1 MGLRESKLCFL
12 SYEEATKR
20 VTDDEMQRLRLAFK
34 RCCGVSGFMPQTV
47 FAREVVGDGVPS
59 KVAELIYSGFGGT
72 NKGITF
78 RDLLCGLVLL
88 TRGTREEK
96 IKFIFNIYSD
106 GVFVYKDSMESL
118 ILACDG
124 GNIPQAVID
133 CFYECDR
140 LSFEDFSSW
149 LLRNPDV
156 TTVTRWL
163 LIISNGC
170 SIQLTDSS
178 ETPTFYQTLAS
189 VTHLQEIDVMELEK
203 RYWTL
208 KSGTKTGKFDLETFT
223 PLVSP
228 PIPKCLCPGLFKA
241 FDENCDGHIDFR
253 ELACGISKCCR
264 GSNAERQKFCF
275 RVFDT
280 DGDGFLSRSEIEVMC
295 KALIDIRKENN
306 VGEKD
311 SSAIWDKDVPLM
323 ANEILNDCNQEENGQ
338 ISLEEYKEWASTH
351 RFSHIFPKL
360 LVQVCHIVLGLKPA
374 TREVELQ
381 VVRGWLEREYQ
392 HELKA
397 GTIWY
402 LVAISWWRIWK
413 EYVSYQP
420 YIRRSSTGNL
430 RKNGTLPSRL
440 NQVTNL
446 THGHPGQAWSNDSTG
461 KTRPLIRRESH
472 PSFIHGNTTVSPSG
486 MMNGHCTQGT
496 TCATQV
502 PGPVDNV
509 PLVEPE
515 TRKVMILT
523 GEGGKL
529 KRNIP
534 LVRGR
539 DFEIIPEPVWRALQ
553 QWYGGGPALPRTVI
567 NPTNGDPTPELELY
581 PISLRLFR
589 HSPPPT
595 RGGITTWTGVGF
607 GLSSFGFGTNS
618 LATPHAP
625 PKRYLAY
632 VASFSRM
639 NTIQQVYDYLCAR
652 LRIRNEDMRLWSME
666 DETKLRLLEEDG
678 SSLEKMEIKDNHPVL
693 IEVRNRDMSWP
704 EEMSSLANNRS
715 LREKLNLEPT
725 EKGATG
731 LSNLGNTC
739 FMNSALQCLSNTQ
752 PLTLYFTAKCHL
764 YELNRTNPLGMKGH
778 IARRYGDLAQDL
790 WSGSSRSL
798 APLKLRWTIGRYAP
812 RFNGF
817 QQHDSQEFLSF
828 LLDGLHEDLNRVHL
842 KPYVE
847 LKDSDGRPDEEV
859 AHEAWDNHLK
869 RNQSVIVD
877 LFQGQLKSQV
887 RCLECGYVSV
897 RFDPFTFLSLPLPMD
912 NSIYVEVIV
921 VHLEGSTPTKYGLL
935 LNNDDRYKAVK
946 RELSKYCG
954 LVSSQLLLVEI
965 FGASV
970 RSLPTDMQKIRTAL
984 AGVLYAYEIPLPAIS
999 CEDDCSAS
1007 TTPGTEEEKGL
1018 CTDCS
1023 AESNNPC
1030 SVNQGTNCQTAT
1042 PNCNN
1047 VLSGEELEG
1056 KEGKSSRTNSKN
1068 SSEEGENRLK
1078 VQEDWFAD
1086 GKKHKKKA
1094 SSSPIKRLSPKLRKR
1109 LSPKF
1114 GGGFN
1119 FTLRKSSSSNSSI
1132 EMTEGTYNSNSD
1144 SGISLSVENSPNRQ
1158 KLSVAGNTDNASRNS
1173 SITSTPSSGP
1183 SPYLGYCFSGFVVAM
1198 HRKTHRFDAYFL
1210 SPQKNRPGLFGVPV
1224 IVPCTSQT
1232 KQCELYQG
1240 VWTQVARLLSP
1251 PAPGETNCKDGDAGD
1266 FPFELRAVQKDGLTC
1281 AWCPWYRFCHGCVIK
1296 CSEQEFGS
1304 SSSYIAIEWDPT
1316 TLHLRYQ
1323 SSQEKVFT
1331 EHESVERSRKMQTEP
1346 IDLYECFRAF
1356 TKEEELGEDELWY
1369 CNRCKKHRL
1378 AVKKLDI
1385 WSLPPILVIHLK
1397 RFQLVNNHWVKSN
1410 KIVQFPMEGFDP
1422 SAFLAKP
1429 SGSGTSSAITSDGG
1443 VTTVNV
1449 KSSEELVNE
1458 EETEERKEAT
1468 ARQGSEESSSQSSA
1482 GELSSSQ
1489 VELNQN
1495 SKPPSR
1501 HSSCL
1506 SLNSAKVHPEVTSEN
1521 SAPTPVER
1529 PSTSDFIV
1537 SDSAESQG
1545 TQRENV
1551 LKVLAASRSEGS
1563 QSEIP
1568 TYRIYAMSCHT
1579 GVLGG
1584 GHYISYAHNPN
1595 SKWYCYNDSSCKECD
1610 NTKLQKDSPYML
1622 FYQQDDLEEGMF
1634 LPNFNGQTPDS
1645 ASDDEEYENEVR
1657 RLCVVQ

>member
-1 MGLRESKLCFL
+1 MGLRESKLSFL

-34 RCCGVSGFMPQTV
+34 RCTGASGFMPQPA
-47 FAREVVGDGVPS
+47 FSREVLGDGVPS
-59 KVAELIYSGFGGT
+59 KVAEHIYAAFGGT

-96 IKFIFNIYSD
+96 IKFIFNIYSTD
-106 GVFVYKDSMESL
+106 GAFVNKDNMESL
-118 ILACDG
+118 ILGCDG
-124 GNIPQAVID
+124 GNIPQPVID
-133 CFYECDR
+133 CFSENDR
-140 LSFEDFSSW
+140 LTFEEFSNW
-149 LLRNPDV
+149 LIKNPDV
-156 TTVTRWL
+156 TTLTRWL
-163 LIISNGC
+163 LIVSNGC
-170 SIQLTDSS
+170 SMQLTDNS

-189 VTHLQEIDVMELEK
+189 VTHLQETDVMELEK

-208 KSGTKTGKFDLETFT
+208 KSGTKTGKFDLEVFT
-223 PLVSP
+223 SLVSP
-228 PIPKCLCPGLFKA
+228 PIPRCLCPGLFSA
-241 FDENCDGHIDFR
+241 FDENQDGHIDFR

-264 GSNAERQKFCF
+264 GPNSERQKFYF
-275 RVFDT
+275 RVFDS
-280 DGDGFLSRSEIEVMC
+280 DGDGFLTRSDIEVMC
-295 KALIDIRKENN
+295 KALIEIRKENI
-306 VGEKD
+306 GEKD
-311 SSAIWDKDVPLM
+311 ASVIWDKDLCLVAAEVLS
-323 ANEILNDCNQEENGQ
+323 DCRKDEDGQ
-338 ISLEEYKEWASTH
+338 ISLEEYKEWAAS
-351 RFSHIFPKL
+351 RSFSQWFPKL
-360 LVQVCHIVLGLKPA
+360 LVQVCHVVLGLKPL
-374 TREVELQ
+374 TREVERQ
-381 VVRGWLEREYQ
+381 VIRGWLEREYQ
-392 HELKA
+392 HDLKA
-397 GTIWY
+397 NTIWY

-413 EYVSYQP
+413 EYLSYQP
-420 YIRRSSTGNL
+420 YIRRSSTGTMS
-430 RKNGTLPSRL
+430 KNGTLPNRL
-440 NQVTNL
+440 NE
-446 THGHPGQAWSNDSTG
+446 GHKMPANAGQAWGNNSSQKPFTL
-461 KTRPLIRRESH
+461 PRRTSQ
-472 PSFIHGNTTVSPSG
+472 PAFNHGQMAVSPSG
-486 MMNGHCTQGT
+486 AMNGHCVQGT
-496 TCATQV
+496 VCGTQV
-502 PGPVDNV
+502 PGPIDNV
-509 PLVEPE
+509 PLVETE
-515 TRKVMILT
+515 TRKVMVLT

-534 LVRGR
+534 LCRGR

-567 NPTNGDPTPELELY
+567 SPTNGDPNPELELY

-607 GLSSFGFGTNS
+607 GLNGFGFGGNT
-618 LATPHAP
+618 LTTPHAP

-632 VASFSRM
+632 VAAFSRM
-639 NTIQQVYDYLCAR
+639 NTIQQVYDYLCTR

-666 DETKLRLLEEDG
+666 DESKLRLLEEDN
-678 SSLEKMEIKDNHPVL
+678 STLETLEIRDNHAVL

-752 PLTLYFTAKCHL
+752 PLTQYFTTKCHL
-764 YELNRTNPLGMKGH
+764 FELNRTNPLGMKGH

-869 RNQSVIVD
+869 RNQSVVVD

-887 RCLECGYVSV
+887 RCVECGYVSV

-921 VHLEGSTPTKYGLL
+921 IHLEGTTPTKYGLL
-935 LNNDDRYKAVK
+935 LNNDDRYKDVK

-954 LVSSQLLLVEI
+954 LSCSQLLLVEI

-970 RSLPTDMQKIRTAL
+970 KSLPSDMQKIRTAL
-984 AGVLYAYEIPLPAIS
+984 AGLLYAYEIPLPAIS
-999 CEDDCSAS
+999 CEDESSSS
-1007 TTPGTEEEKGL
+1007 TTPVTEEEKEL
-1018 CTDCS
+1018 CNAYSVECDNQISANQTDTSRRKNISNNEESEVKESKCPGINSQVS
-1023 AESNNPC
+1023 AE
-1030 SVNQGTNCQTAT
+1030 VTET
-1042 PNCNN
+1042 
-1047 VLSGEELEG
+1047 
-1056 KEGKSSRTNSKN
+1056 K
-1068 SSEEGENRLK
+1068 LK
-1078 VQEDWFAD
+1078 VQDDWFGEAA
-1086 GKKHKKKA
+1086 KNKKKV
-1094 SSSPIKRLSPKLRKR
+1094 SSSPIRRLSPKLPKR
-1109 LSPKF
+1109 ISPKF
-1114 GGGFN
+1114 NKGFGSLSA
-1119 FTLRKSSSSNSSI
+1119 TLRKTSHSLSSM
-1132 EMTEGTYNSNSD
+1132 ELTEGTYVSNSD
-1144 SGISLSVENSPNRQ
+1144 SGISLSAENSPTNRTH
-1158 KLSVAGNTDNASRNS
+1158 SVPASSCAVSRNPS
-1173 SITSTPSSGP
+1173 DSCTPIAGP
-1183 SPYLGYCFSGFVVAM
+1183 ASYLGYCFKGFAVAM
-1198 HRKTHRFDAYFL
+1198 HRKTIRLDAYFL
-1210 SPQKNRPGLFGVPV
+1210 APQKNRPGLFGIPV

-1232 KQCELYQG
+1232 RQCDLYEG
-1240 VWTQVARLLSP
+1240 VWIQVARLLSP
-1251 PAPGETNCKDGDAGD
+1251 PAPGDTNCKDGDLGD
-1266 FPFELRAVQKDGLTC
+1266 YPFELRAVQKDGLTC
-1281 AWCPWYRFCHGCVIK
+1281 AWCPWYRFCHGCLIK
-1296 CSEQEFGS
+1296 CSEQEFSCG
-1304 SSSYIAIEWDPT
+1304 SSYIAIEWDPT

-1323 SSQEKVFT
+1323 SSQEKVST
-1331 EHESVERSRKMQTEP
+1331 EHESVERSRKLQTEP
-1346 IDLYECFRAF
+1346 IDLYECLRAF

-1369 CNRCKKHRL
+1369 CNKCKKHRL

-1385 WSLPPILVIHLK
+1385 WSLPPILIIHLK
-1397 RFQLVNNHWVKSN
+1397 RFQFVNGHWVKSN
-1410 KIVQFPMEGFDP
+1410 KIVQYPMEGFDP

-1429 SGSGTSSAITSDGG
+1429 FADTTATEST
-1443 VTTVNV
+1443 VTTLTV
-1449 KSSEELVNE
+1449 KSLEGHEAD
-1458 EETEERKEAT
+1458 EETSERKEPNCIH
-1468 ARQGSEESSSQSSA
+1468 RSEESPSQSL

-1501 HSSCL
+1501 QSSCL
-1506 SLNSAKVHPEVTSEN
+1506 SLNMAKVHPEVTSEN
-1521 SAPTPVER
+1521 QAAFTPVEIPN
-1529 PSTSDFIV
+1529 PSNGVGLESSDAGHTHR
-1537 SDSAESQG
+1537 DG
-1545 TQRENV
+1545 NRE
-1551 LKVLAASRSEGS
+1551 VLAASRREGP

-1568 TYRIYAMSCHT
+1568 TYKIYAMSCHT

-1584 GHYISYAHNPN
+1584 GHYITYAHNPN
-1595 SKWYCYNDSSCKECD
+1595 NRWYCYNDSSCKECD
-1610 NTKLQKDSPYML
+1610 NSKLQKDSPYML
-1622 FYQQDDLEEGMF
+1622 FYQQEDLDNRTF

-1645 ASDDEEYENEVR
+1645 TSDDEEYENEVK